1 MRVGRACD
9 ADEVAVLAVVDD
21 DGAVGIIGGR
31 LLSGRRGP
39 SRGDDLRSH

>member
-1 MRVGRACD
+1 MRAGRACD
-9 ADEVAVLAVVDD
+9 AGEVAVLAVVGD
-21 DGAVGIIGGR
+21 DGAVGIIGVR